1 MANTVQTEE
10 KRDVTIP
17 LFASTAISILSALGS
32 AAIVIIH
39 LWIIK
44 PWLAEA
50 LIILCGTSITILA
63 SASILD
69 IASILTTTSVVS
81 IPSKLPEANPSR
93 VLQSIRDLYIPAGF
107 IILLPFGTATIVS
120 STSSAHFVNNLLL
133 LYLFLYLPLGA
144 AVASLEKSKIRSI
157 LIIACL
163 LSFLISTLEIS
174 SKVQLY
180 FAPVYLILIT
190 STIYVIGGLSSKIRN
205 GIEIRT
211 SLQAQSQASANLWSS
226 IAQHAR
232 KISVLESQDKILAEV
247 VAATATLGFELASIC
262 LLNKL
267 DKKLRFTYSRGLPR
281 RITNKEHQMAGL
293 AGSILDNRNSVVIDF
308 STITDSVSG
317 LRELGLRTTVAVPL
331 WVNGE
336 ITGLLGAGSRLVR
349 EVSTEE
355 LAALE
360 LLAVTAGSALEQRA
374 LTSAL
379 IADVTRLREVLE
391 NSPSAVLV
399 VDEEGS
405 IIIANR
411 RAGLLFGYDN
421 LELLS
426 KLLTDIVHLEKDWHI
441 PVWNSSS
448 THFPKPR
455 ETSILRSDGSSLEV
469 ELAATRLQVAE
480 RKLLSV
486 TVRDLT
492 EQKIREA
499 RLLDDATRD
508 MATGLPNA
516 SKFIDIVRKALARG
530 TSPHESIMVAVIEID
545 RNLRS
550 RRQNLH
556 IPTDDYMELLSK
568 TIEGSIRPQDTLARI
583 DIDKFALLAER
594 ISAPSALHYA
604 RQLRDHSTMVVKD
617 GKPVPSS
624 FPAFGIAFAT
634 HGEDAE
640 ALIRNAQVAIARA
653 KDAGDS
659 SIAFFDK
666 TISARASARLQA
678 EADLNGAVDR
688 GEFELHYQPIV
699 SLLDGHIES
708 VEALIRWN
716 HPQQGTILPAIFIPI
731 AEDTGII
738 KSIGEWT
745 IRESSRNYLSWANSL
760 ENTPDFKVSIN
771 VSRRQLVPKLI
782 VSTMQEVI
790 QSSQLPPS
798 SFMVE
803 ITETALLTDI
813 ESANNTLIALSDLGI
828 TIAIDDFGTGY
839 SSLSMLTSLPVNIL
853 KIDKSFVDQLGTR
866 SDITVDA
873 IVRLAKQLNMTVIAE
888 GVENTD
894 QVHQLVALGCQFA
907 QGYLFSKP
915 IESSAIPDFVRRRRP
930 IPNP

>member
-1 MANTVQTEE
+1 MTNTVQIEE
-10 KRDVTIP
+10 KRDVTLP
-17 LFASTAISILSALGS
+17 LLASTAVPVLSALS
-32 AAIVIIH
+32 MTAIVVAHIWMH
-39 LWIIK
+39 M
-44 PWLAEA
+44 PWFAEA
-50 LIILCGTSITILA
+50 LVILSGIAISILA

-69 IASILTTTSVVS
+69 IASILNTTSRQ
-81 IPSKLPEANPSR
+81 PEATGSHI
-93 VLQSIRDLYIPAGF
+93 LHSIRDLYSPATF
-107 IILLPFGTATIVS
+107 IILLPIGAVTIVS
-120 STSSAHFVNNLLL
+120 SSGSIRFDNNLLI
-133 LYLFLYLPLGA
+133 LYLLFYLPLGA
-144 AVASLEKSKIRSI
+144 AVACVEKSTIRSI
-157 LIIACL
+157 LFIACL
-163 LSFLISTLEIS
+163 ISFIFAAFEIAPSDLPYFGPIFLLLIGSTM
-174 SKVQLY
+174 Y
-180 FAPVYLILIT
+180 ILN
-190 STIYVIGGLSSKIRN
+190 GLANKIRN
-205 GIEIRT
+205 GIEIRA
-211 SLQAQSQASANLWSS
+211 SLQAKAQASADLWSS

-232 KISVLESQDKILAEV
+232 KISALESQDKILSEV

-281 RITNKEHQMAGL
+281 RITNKEHQMARL
-293 AGSILDNRNSVVIDF
+293 ASSILDNRNSVVIDF
-308 STITDSVSG
+308 STMTDSVSG
-317 LRELGLRTTVAVPL
+317 LREIGLRTTVAIPL
-331 WVNGE
+331 WVHGE
-336 ITGLLGAGSRLVR
+336 ITGLLGVGSRLVR
-349 EVSTEE
+349 EVGTEE

-391 NSPSAVLV
+391 NSPGAVLV

-411 RAGLLFGYDN
+411 RAGLLFGYEN
-421 LELLS
+421 LELLN
-426 KLLTDIVHLEKDWHI
+426 KTLTDIVHLEKDWHI

-455 ETSILRSDGSSLEV
+455 ETSIIRSDGSSLEV

-492 EQKIREA
+492 EQRIREA

-516 SKFIDIVRKALARG
+516 SKFVDIVRKALARG
-530 TSPHESIMVAVIEID
+530 TSHHKSIMVAVIEVD

-556 IPTDDYMELLSK
+556 ISTDDYMELLAK

-604 RQLRDHSTMVVKD
+604 RQLRDHSALVVKD
-617 GKPVPSS
+617 GKSVPSA
-624 FPAFGIAFAT
+624 FPAFGIAFAAL
-634 HGEDAE
+634 GEDAE
-640 ALIRNAQVAIARA
+640 TLIRNAQLAITRA

-659 SIAFFDK
+659 SIAFYDE
-666 TISARASARLQA
+666 TITARASTRLQA
-678 EADLNGAVDR
+678 EADLNGAGER
-688 GEFELHYQPIV
+688 GEFNLLYQPIV
-699 SLLDGHIES
+699 SLEDGHTEF

-716 HPQQGTILPAIFIPI
+716 HPHQGTILPSLFIPI
-731 AEDTGII
+731 AEDTGVI
-738 KSIGEWT
+738 KTIGEWT
-745 IRESSRNYLSWANSL
+745 IRESCNDYLSWANAL
-760 ENTPDFKVSIN
+760 GKNPDFKVSIN
-771 VSRRQLVPKLI
+771 VSQRQLLPKLI
-782 VSTMQEVI
+782 VSTMRDII

-813 ESANNTLIALSDLGI
+813 ESANDTLVQLSDLGV

-873 IVRLAKQLNMTVIAE
+873 IIRLAKQLNMAVIAE

-894 QVHQLVALGCQFA
+894 QVHQLVELGCQFA
-907 QGYLFSKP
+907 QGYLFSRP
-915 IESSAIPDFVRRRRP
+915 IESSAIPGFIHKSTP
-930 IPNP
+930 KSNT